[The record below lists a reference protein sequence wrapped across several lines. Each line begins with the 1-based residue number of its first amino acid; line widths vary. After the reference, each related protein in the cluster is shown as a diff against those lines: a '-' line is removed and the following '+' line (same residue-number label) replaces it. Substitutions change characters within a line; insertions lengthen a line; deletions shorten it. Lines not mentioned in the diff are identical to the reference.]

1 VKRRAVIV
9 QGLGAI
15 GRLIA
20 ETARRDPAFRVVA
33 VVDSDTELAGREIVK
48 GVPPAFATL
57 ADAHAQAPQAD
68 LLLQATTSRLEEV
81 APLVLEG
88 VLRDMSVV
96 STCEEL
102 AFPFDRHPRISERI
116 DRVARN
122 HRCAVV
128 GTGINPGFLMD
139 TLPVTLTTA
148 SHNVRRVRVERIL
161 DPKAR
166 REAFRTKMGLGLTHD
181 EFEGALATGRI
192 GHAGLVESGRLIA
205 VGLGWAEVSWEG
217 RMRGIEAPDGTML
230 GMVQTLM
237 GTTPDGRCIELH
249 FEANAAVS
257 RNEDRIEVDG
267 VPRLRLHFEGGVS
280 GDDGTA
286 AAVLHA
292 ARVIDAAPR
301 GLVTV
306 LDLPARARREA

>member
-1 VKRRAVIV
+1 MKRRPIIV

-20 ETARRDPAFRVVA
+20 DTARRDPAFRVAA
-33 VVDSDTELAGREIVK
+33 VVDSAEALAGKKVVE
-48 GVPPAFATL
+48 GVPPPFATL
-57 ADAHAQAPQAD
+57 AEAHSHAPEAN
-68 LLLQATTSRLEEV
+68 LVLQATTSWLEEV
-81 APLVLEG
+81 TPLVLEA

-102 AFPFDRHPRISERI
+102 AFPFQRHPRISERI

-139 TLPVTLTTA
+139 ALPVTLTSA
-148 SHNVRRVRVERIL
+148 SHDVRRVRVERVL
-161 DPKAR
+161 DPRPR
-166 REAFRTKMGLGLTHD
+166 REAFRRKMGLGLTRHAFD
-181 EFEGALATGRI
+181 EVLATGRL
-192 GHAGLVESGRLIA
+192 GHAGLLESGRLVA
-205 VGLGWAEVSWEG
+205 AGLGWEEVSWKG
-217 RMRGIEAPDGTML
+217 GMRGIEAEDGTML
-230 GMVQTLM
+230 GMIQTLM

-249 FEANAAVS
+249 FEANAKVTS
-257 RNEDRIEVDG
+257 GVDRIEVDG
-267 VPRLRLHFEGGVS
+267 VPTLRLQFEGGVS

-286 AAVLHA
+286 AAVLRA

-301 GLVTV
+301 GLVTI
-306 LDLPARARREA
+306 LDLPARAWREY